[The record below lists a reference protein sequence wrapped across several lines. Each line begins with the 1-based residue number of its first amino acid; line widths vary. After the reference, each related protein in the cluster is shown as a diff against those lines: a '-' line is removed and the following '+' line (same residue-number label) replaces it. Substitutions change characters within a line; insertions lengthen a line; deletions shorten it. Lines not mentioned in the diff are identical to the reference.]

1 MTIPKTSEARPGSF
15 TELYYQ
21 LGHAIAKT
29 SAIPAR
35 EKKKQDRAVQR
46 CDDIGRRLLLKP
58 AKTLDDMLT
67 KIMVAGYFS
76 DCVTPVKFGLRPNWE
91 PGPDAPEEILA
102 LASLRGD
109 IWRLKRWRIA
119 P

>member
-1 MTIPKTSEARPGSF
+1 MTGLKPRRPRPGSIGD
-15 TELYYQ
+15 LCHK
-21 LGHAIAKT
+21 LGHAIAKAE
-29 SAIPAR
+29 AIR

-58 AKTLDDMLT
+58 AKSLDDMLT

-76 DCVTPVKFGLRPNWE
+76 DSVAPAKFGFEPNWK

-109 IWRLKRWRIA
+109 IWRLKRGRIA
-119 P
+119 S